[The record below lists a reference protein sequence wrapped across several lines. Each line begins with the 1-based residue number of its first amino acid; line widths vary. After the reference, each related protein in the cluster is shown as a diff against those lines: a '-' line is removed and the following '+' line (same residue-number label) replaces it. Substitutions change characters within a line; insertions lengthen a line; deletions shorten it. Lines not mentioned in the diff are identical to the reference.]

1 VTRGLVAGAYAILA
15 AAHVWTRL
23 YGLNRSYWHDEIVT
37 VADFVRAGPREIL
50 AGPYIP
56 NNHELFSLLAW
67 MTSSVAGESE
77 VAMRLF
83 SVLPFLAG
91 VALVTSWV
99 HVRVSPLSGVFFL
112 FLATVSP
119 LLLDLSRLARG
130 YGLAFFAMS
139 LLVVAAL
146 EAARSERTWT
156 IVAACAA
163 GIVGTWTLPIF
174 GVAFLATTATLLSE
188 VSLRRRVAVGL
199 GASVLAI
206 ATWYAPHI
214 DDLDRRSRQDY
225 GTHFGDR
232 WLATAPIDQ
241 ILIPALAWTEGV
253 AATPGPIWIPVV
265 LAALLL
271 MGSSPF
277 LRDRASALALVSAP
291 IATIVTLWV
300 TDTRSAP
307 RFVSFLLIP
316 LFMLGATGTASIL
329 ERLTTRPAILR
340 TLVALAS
347 LVALTAVAVPK
358 VAEITK
364 FARGTQEAM
373 FDPGQG
379 RGLDARVRIY
389 LRPRTS
395 PSPGEDSRSSD
406 ATRDRVDRL
415 QSPRADRARGGRS
428 FAVSRFPASL
438 SRRGAFGSAVRAA
451 TRLTSGSSSG
461 KPVPSSLPGA
471 RAASELELLDSTC
484 SPKPSGRRTSAG
496 TSVFLRPVEHPRSS
510 PPLTRRR
517 VERRSTPPRRVSTR
531 ARRRPHPPR
540 HLDRPRLRRRFASPR
555 LASCRPRPRSTRTR
569 ARRTLRVSRQQGRL
583 PVAERRDP

>member
-1 VTRGLVAGAYAILA
+1 VTRALVAGAYTILVVA
-15 AAHVWTRL
+15 LAWTRL

-37 VADFVRAGPREIL
+37 VVDFVRAGPGEIL
-50 AGPYIP
+50 AGPYIS

-77 VAMRLF
+77 VAMRLW

-91 VALVTSWV
+91 VALVTAWL

-119 LLLDLSRLARG
+119 LLLDLSRQARG

-156 IVAACAA
+156 IIAACAA
-163 GIVGTWTLPIF
+163 IVGTWTLPIF

-206 ATWYAPHI
+206 ATWYAPHV
-214 DDLDRRSRQDY
+214 DDLVKSSRQDY

-277 LRDRASALALVSAP
+277 LRDRASALVLVSGP

-358 VAEITK
+358 VAEITRLPREAHK
-364 FARGTQEAM
+364 EAVAAIRAKGWASTPVFAYT
-373 FDPGQG
+373 
-379 RGLDARVRIY
+379 
-389 LRPRTS
+389 LRPR
-395 PSPGEDSRSSD
+395 D
-406 ATRDRVDRL
+406 L
-415 QSPRADRARGGRS
+415 
-428 FAVSRFPASL
+428 
-438 SRRGAFGSAVRAA
+438 AFYLGKIPEAA
-451 TRLTSGSSSG
+451 TRPEIASIVCSRHAPIVLVVQ
-461 KPVPSSLPGA
+461 PFALPSAGFPCVARPGA
-471 RAASELELLDSTC
+471 EHIRLEQYARGDQIDVWFV
-484 SPKPSGRRTSAG
+484 PPAG
-496 TSVFLRPVEHPRSS
+496 
-510 PPLTRRR
+510 
-517 VERRSTPPRRVSTR
+517 
-531 ARRRPHPPR
+531 
-540 HLDRPRLRRRFASPR
+540 
-555 LASCRPRPRSTRTR
+555 
-569 ARRTLRVSRQQGRL
+569 
-583 PVAERRDP
+583 